1 MKKIFFPSLILFVIM
16 STHGHTQNLADQK
29 PVKVELEM
37 LPDSSFQFLRNGE
50 PYYIKGAGGSQYI
63 YRVAAYGGN
72 SIRTWSTQNGK
83 EVLDSAHK
91 NGLTVLMGLSVARE
105 RHGFDYDD
113 EDEVEKQLQ
122 NLKNEVEKY
131 KSHPALLAWGIGN
144 ELNLE
149 YSNPKVWDAVNDI
162 SKMIHE
168 IDPNHPTTTVLAGT
182 NKAVIDLIKERCT
195 DIDLL
200 SINTYGG
207 LESLPRTIR
216 NVGWDG
222 PYMVTE
228 WGPTGHWEGLQTAWD
243 IAIEETSSEKAAV
256 YRRRYN
262 YSMNRDKKRCLGS
275 YVFLWGQKQERT
287 PTWYGLFTEAGEESE
302 VLDVMHF
309 LWSGKWPENKA
320 PHIYSLQLD
329 NQNAVD
335 NIYLQPNKEYSVLAV
350 ATDPENE
357 SLTYRWEIL
366 PEPKEFSVGGD
377 REDRPQPVPDRISS
391 SGEGLATMKAPE
403 KEGPYRVF
411 VYVTDD
417 QNKVATANVPFFVK
431 P

>member
-1 MKKIFFPSLILFVIM
+1 MKKIVALSLILLVILV
-16 STHGHTQNLADQK
+16 TNGHSQNLSDET
-29 PVKVELEM
+29 PVRVELEM
-37 LPDSSFQFLRNGE
+37 LPDSSYQFLRNGQ
-50 PYYIKGAGGSQYI
+50 PYYVKGAGGSQYM
-63 YRVAAYGGN
+63 YRVPAYGGN
-72 SIRTWSTQNGK
+72 SIRTWNTQNGK
-83 EVLDSAHK
+83 EVLDSAHQ

-113 EDEVEKQLQ
+113 EEAVEKQFQ

-149 YSNPKVWDAVNDI
+149 YSNPKVWDAVNEI

-182 NKAVIDLIKERCT
+182 NKMVIDLIKQRCT

-207 LESLPRTIR
+207 LETLPRTIR
-216 NVGWDG
+216 SVGWNG

-228 WGPTGHWEGLQTAWD
+228 WGPTGHWEGLQTEWD

-262 YSMNRDKKRCLGS
+262 YSMNRDKKKCLGS

-309 LWSGKWPENKA
+309 LWSGKWPKNKA

-329 NQNAVD
+329 NRNAVD
-335 NIYLQPNKEYSVLAV
+335 NIYLQPDQEYSVLAV
-350 ATDPENE
+350 ATDPDNDA
-357 SLTYRWEIL
+357 LAYRWEIL

-377 REDRPQPVPDRISS
+377 REDRPMPVSDLITSS
-391 SGEGLATMKAPE
+391 EDGKANMKAPQE
-403 KEGPYRVF
+403 EGPYRVF
-411 VYVTDD
+411 VYVTDG